1 MKRSTAIKTMTIG
14 ASAALAGAVAIAA
27 PTATAAGTG
36 AAGFTTAGAGTS
48 LCHYLWG
55 SLPETDAKTATGP
68 LTNIRSGRHTCFDR
82 LVFDLRGKPSGYN
95 VRYVAQ
101 LIQPGSGTVVPV
113 RGGAKIQFTL
123 NAPAYDKDGHV
134 VYQPKNP
141 KEAVNVTGY
150 SALRQVVWMGSYEG
164 YSDVGIGVR
173 ARTPFRVYTLT
184 DASTSRV
191 VIDIAHNW

>member
-1 MKRSTAIKTMTIG
+1 MKRSIAIKTMTLG
-14 ASAALAGAVAIAA
+14 VGAALAGAVAIAA
-27 PTATAAGTG
+27 PTATAASTGAFGTG
-36 AAGFTTAGAGTS
+36 TSAS

-55 SLPETDAKTATGP
+55 SLPETDATMAAGP

-82 LVFDLRGKPSGYN
+82 LVFDLRGKPSGYT
-95 VRYVAQ
+95 VRYVAR
-101 LIQPGSGTVVPV
+101 LEHPGSGTTVPV
-113 RGGAKIQFTL
+113 RGGAKIQVTI

-141 KEAVNVTGY
+141 NEVVNVTGY

-173 ARTPFRVYTLT
+173 ARTPFRVFTLT
-184 DASTSRV
+184 DASASRV